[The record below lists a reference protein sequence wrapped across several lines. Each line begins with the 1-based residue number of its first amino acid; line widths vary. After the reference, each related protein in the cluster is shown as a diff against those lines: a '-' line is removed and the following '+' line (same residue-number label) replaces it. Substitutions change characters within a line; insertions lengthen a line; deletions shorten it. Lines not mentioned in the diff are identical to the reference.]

1 MLSEDRARAETFD
14 MSGEG
19 ANGSL
24 TTSDANRLRN
34 NKGYVVA
41 DWMEARAQ
49 ARSYAALVGPLLGT
63 GHHCVLNYNGYLSR
77 LDEMESRLRW
87 ELDSTHGQRL
97 GPPLMVFHTQLIWR
111 SWFVKQLSTGQT
123 RVIAAPDFCHGLDTF
138 DMHNNLSWLP
148 SVSNV
153 PALQALT
160 SPSRSLGQGSG
171 ARGGGGNSNP
181 AARGTPATTASALP
195 APAAPAANR
204 RDPGHPVRNTDR
216 DAMFTGNTP
225 FAANVRTR
233 RVQQAIALAA
243 PPPQHMRSG
252 VSECMCVSW
261 YAKCICFENCD
272 RVADHL
278 PMNTAKSTE
287 FHAWC
292 AVVYA

>member
-1 MLSEDRARAETFD
+1 
-14 MSGEG
+14 
-19 ANGSL
+19 
-24 TTSDANRLRN
+24 
-34 NKGYVVA
+34 
-41 DWMEARAQ
+41 
-49 ARSYAALVGPLLGT
+49 
-63 GHHCVLNYNGYLSR
+63 
-77 LDEMESRLRW
+77 MESRLLW
-87 ELDSTHGQRL
+87 ELDSTHGQHL
-97 GPPLMVFHTQLIWR
+97 GPSLMVFHTQLIR
-111 SWFVKQLSTGQT
+111 RAWFVKQLSTGQT

-181 AARGTPATTASALP
+181 AARGTPATTASASP

-204 RDPGHPVRNTDR
+204 RNPGRPVRNTDH
-216 DAMFTGNTP
+216 DTMFTGNTP

-233 RVQQAIALAA
+233 RVQQAIALAG
-243 PPPQHMRSG
+243 PPPQHMRNG

-261 YAKCICFENCD
+261 HARCICFENCD

-278 PMNTAKSTE
+278 PTNTAESTE

-292 AVVYA
+292 AVAYA